1 LENEN
6 KHKRIIENVA
16 MISFG
21 VLVVLISF
29 FVVIQAQADAMQRTN
44 NFCDE
49 KYGEGNWYFKDI
61 TGTEEAYKF
70 VGRLYIGQVWGCYNN
85 SQ

>member
-1 LENEN
+1 MKE

-16 MISFG
+16 MISLV
-21 VLVVLISF
+21 VLVVFICSF
-29 FVVIQAQADAMQRTN
+29 AVIQTQADAMQRTN
-44 NFCDE
+44 DFCND

-70 VGRLYIGQVWGCYNN
+70 VGRLYIGQVWECYDE
-85 SQ
+85 